1 VTLEKKLYTLVYIL
15 SGIVLLVVA
24 SMRRIHIESNIDFHF
39 LPPLYSLF
47 NVLTAVIL
55 MIGYVQIRK
64 KNKENHQ
71 RYMTMAMIMSLIFLI
86 LYVTYHITT
95 PETLYCGKGFLRI
108 IYFLLLISHIVL
120 AAVSFPLILI
130 TYVRGYLDKTTEHRR
145 LARWVFPIWL
155 YVCIT
160 GPICYLMLR
169 PCYNFAL

>member
-1 VTLEKKLYTLVYIL
+1 
-15 SGIVLLVVA
+15 
-24 SMRRIHIESNIDFHF
+24 
-39 LPPLYSLF
+39 
-47 NVLTAVIL
+47 